1 MSTACAVALITMP
14 VDLNRLQTGP
24 AERLLPPN
32 MSAAG
37 SRHLA
42 ELRSIGFTV
51 IDAVIPAAEVAAV
64 RDCVFRTAQEQ
75 SALLAATDPT
85 AKATRDRGILHL
97 PAMLNYDQSLAPY
110 LARPAILEVVQA
122 HLGMGARIT
131 FTTSQTNLPGCK
143 RGNWHADYPYNQSNM
158 QRVEAPYVPGP
169 DHSFGITTLWMLSE
183 FRPGCGTLVVPYS
196 HLQPINPTMPACGL
210 HLRQFEPHPEEIS
223 VTGKAGSVLVMDSR
237 VWHAIPSWPS
247 ATCYPNP
254 EPRVSVAVRF
264 SPWWMD
270 VETLVPHSHERQ
282 RLLEETRKVDPAVN
296 VGNSQPPMPREVWER
311 LPDELR
317 PLLWHRVADRPRF

>member
-1 MSTACAVALITMP
+1 VRADSHGTMP
-14 VDLNRLQTGP
+14 IALDVDRLGSGP
-24 AERLLPPN
+24 GQLLPPN

-37 SRHLA
+37 SRHFA

-64 RDCVFRTAQEQ
+64 RDCVFRTAQEH
-75 SALLAATDPT
+75 SAMMLAAASPE
-85 AKATRDRGILHL
+85 AKDTRDRGILHL
-97 PAMLNYDQSLAPY
+97 PAMLNHDQSLAPY
-110 LARPAILEVVQA
+110 LARPAVFEVVQA

-158 QRVEAPYVPGP
+158 QRVEAPYMPGP
-169 DHSFGITTLWMLSE
+169 GHSFGITTLWMLSE

-196 HLQPINPTMPACGL
+196 HMQPINPTMPACSL
-210 HLRQFEPHPEEIS
+210 HPHQFEPHPEEIS
-223 VTGKAGSVLVMDSR
+223 VTGKAGSVLLMDSR
-237 VWHAIPSWPS
+237 VWHAIPPWPS
-247 ATCYPNP
+247 ASEYPNP
-254 EPRVSVAVRF
+254 EPRVGVAVRF

-270 VETLVPHSHERQ
+270 VETLVPNSHERQ

-296 VGNSQPPMPREVWER
+296 AGNTQPAMPREVWER